1 MTRARLLP
9 RSAEG
14 FTLLEVLVA
23 VLVLSVGLLGLAGLQ
38 TVGLRQ
44 NHSAFM
50 RSQAT
55 QLAYDIIDRMRTNK
69 ATADAGGYDLA
80 IAASPPSGPDCIA
93 SLCSA
98 AQLATY
104 ELNNWILSL
113 SAALPLGDG
122 QVARAAGVVTVTVAW
137 DDNRSGT
144 NNDPNEQFAMSTQL

>member
-38 TVGLRQ
+38 TAGLRQ
-44 NHSAFM
+44 NHSAYL

-55 QLAYDIIDRMRTNK
+55 QLAYDIIDRMRSNK
-69 ATADAGGYDLA
+69 ATADVGGYDLA
-80 IAASPPSGPDCIA
+80 IGAPPPSGPPDCIA

-122 QVARAAGVVTVTVAW
+122 QVARAAGVVTVTVA
-137 DDNRSGT
+137 
-144 NNDPNEQFAMSTQL
+144 